1 MTSGT
6 PESIQNWVLS
16 GFQNCLDFASM
27 SCLEA
32 KAISSS
38 ATVTSSSC
46 RNHMPCSAKP
56 KEYRTYRLLSSG
68 CVSLR
73 LTQPEL
79 LIMNRPACYAPGKCA
94 GGVPMAQPQ
103 VPDVPRVATATG
115 AAEDYDVSQ
124 REDVQK
130 LRKHAVGL
138 GGVLFLTVTGSAPI
152 SAMLFNVPI
161 MVGYGQG
168 VGAPAAFI
176 FAAIVLV
183 VFAVG
188 YVAMAKKKTTAGGF
202 YSYISHGLGREIGIG
217 TGYASV
223 VAYSVFEASLA
234 GGFAYFLNLKLNQFG
249 VNIGWPWL
257 ALGMVVLISILTYFD
272 VRVSSIVLAV
282 GLISEVVILL
292 IFDVYLFARGHV
304 TAAPLNPVNAFKGFP
319 AQGKLAAGA
328 IGIGLFFAFWSWVGF
343 EMAPNYG
350 EESRDPKRIVPRA
363 LYISVI
369 GLGIFYTMTSW
380 ASLAGYTSTH
390 AAIAS
395 SQGNAAN
402 YFLTPATQYAGK
414 WVASV
419 MSYLIITGSFACGM
433 AFHNTTARYLYSLGR
448 EGLAPKALGRTHP
461 RWKSPHIA
469 SLTQTV
475 MAAIIIG
482 LFAIFTGSDNPTSQ
496 AYLQLYGLMAVMGV
510 IIILSVQALVSLS
523 VLVYFER
530 YHHDEVNWWRTR
542 LAPLLAFISQAY
554 VVYLLFTN
562 ISFLGGGYGYANILG
577 PIDAVVVVV
586 GVGVAFYFKNRKPTK
601 FEQAGRLINEG
612 L

>member
-1 MTSGT
+1 MGHPPV
-6 PESIQNWVLS
+6 PE
-16 GFQNCLDFASM
+16 
-27 SCLEA
+27 
-32 KAISSS
+32 
-38 ATVTSSSC
+38 
-46 RNHMPCSAKP
+46 
-56 KEYRTYRLLSSG
+56 
-68 CVSLR
+68 
-73 LTQPEL
+73 
-79 LIMNRPACYAPGKCA
+79 
-94 GGVPMAQPQ
+94 VPS
-103 VPDVPRVATATG
+103 VATTAQ
-115 AAEDYDVSQ
+115 APEDYDVSQ
-124 REDVQK
+124 RADVAK
-130 LRKHAVGL
+130 LRKGAIGL

-234 GGFAYFLNLKLNQFG
+234 GGFAYFLSLKLNAYG
-249 VNIGWPWL
+249 VNIAWPWL
-257 ALGMVVLISILTYFD
+257 ALGMVAIIAALTYFD
-272 VRVSSIVLAV
+272 VRISSWVLAV
-282 GLISEVVILL
+282 GLISEIVILI
-292 IFDVYLFARGHV
+292 IFDGFLFARGHV

-319 AQGKLAAGA
+319 AQGKLVAGA

-350 EESRDPKRIVPRA
+350 EESRNPKRNVPRA

-369 GLGIFYTMTSW
+369 GLGVFYTVTSW
-380 ASLAGYTSTH
+380 ASLAGYPTTH
-390 AAIAS
+390 AAIAA
-395 SQGNAAN
+395 SQSNAAN
-402 YFLTPATQYAGK
+402 YFLTPATQYAGH
-414 WVASV
+414 WVSSV

-433 AFHNTTARYLYSLGR
+433 AFHNTTARYMYSLGR
-448 EGLAPKALGRTHP
+448 EGLAPRALGKTHP

-475 MAAIIIG
+475 VAAVIIG
-482 LFAIFTGSDNPTSQ
+482 LFAIFTGSDNPNSQ

-510 IIILSVQALVSLS
+510 IIILSVQAVVSLA
-523 VLVYFER
+523 VLIYYER
-530 YHHDEVNWWRTR
+530 FHKDEVHWWRTR

-562 ISFLGGGYGYANILG
+562 ISFLGGGYSYANILG

-586 GVGVAFYFKNRKPTK
+586 GVGVAFYFKNRMPTK